1 MFLVWGLHFENH
13 CHREWKSDP
22 GESFPIGGIFLVCF
36 VDWAV
41 SGYFCC
47 QRFKGKT
54 GGIDRWNT
62 GIFRAVLLF
71 YMIL

>member
-41 SGYFCC
+41 SGYFCLVC
-47 QRFKGKT
+47 S
-54 GGIDRWNT
+54 
-62 GIFRAVLLF
+62 VLF
-71 YMIL
+71 CFSSSF